1 MNAFFQA
8 LCLFLAVT
16 AVAHAAE
23 KQASSKPAVA
33 AAIEPEA
40 APIRTDRLDPR
51 VIERAEAQRRTP
63 KAPVFPAER
72 R

>member
-1 MNAFFQA
+1 MNTFFRT

-23 KQASSKPAVA
+23 KEVPSKPAVA

-40 APIRTDRLDPR
+40 ASIRTDRLDPR

-63 KAPVFPAER
+63 KAPVFLAEQR
-72 R
+72 